1 MNKIFVVMVIAGML
15 ICPVAGYAQ
24 YDSSDSGS
32 SQSMQSE
39 ESQAQSNLST
49 EMSSDEA
56 ASKGAMDEMDNSMAG
71 DSTSEQTAA
80 EQENE

>member
-1 MNKIFVVMVIAGML
+1 MNKIFAVILVSGML
-15 ICPVAGYAQ
+15 TCPVAVYAQ
-24 YDSSDSGS
+24 YGSPESESSGS
-32 SQSMQSE
+32 SLSE

-71 DSTSEQTAA
+71 NSSSQQTAA